1 MDHLP
6 MPLRLVTERLELTP
20 ERPDDAPWFTELL
33 NSRGTGLFTEDDARA
48 RIAAMTETIAA
59 QGIGVLVLRR
69 RSDGEALGYCGL
81 VVGRASLVEPELAY
95 ELLPR
100 AHGAGYAT
108 EAARAVV
115 AAASGTGRTR
125 IWATVRAGNA
135 ASHRVVEKLGFR
147 RDHVTTDERGD
158 LVWWVR
164 DAR

>member
-1 MDHLP
+1 
-6 MPLRLVTERLELTP
+6 V
-20 ERPDDAPWFTELL
+20 
-33 NSRGTGLFTEDDARA
+33 FTEDDARA

-81 VVGRASLVEPELAY
+81 VVGRGSLAEPEPAY

-108 EAARAVV
+108 EAARAVL

-125 IWATVRAGNA
+125 LWATVRAGNT
-135 ASHRVVEKLGFR
+135 ASHRVVEELGFR
-147 RDHVTTDERGD
+147 RDHITADERGD
-158 LVWWVR
+158 LVW
-164 DAR
+164 